1 MKVNYVDISR
11 TFRSM
16 LAKETLAGRNDL
28 AFFSELF
35 HSVHLA
41 EPRSR
46 EGEREKEREREAE
59 LCAASM
65 IPLLSR

>member
-1 MKVNYVDISR
+1 
-11 TFRSM
+11 M
-16 LAKETLAGRNDL
+16 LAKETNAGRNDL

-35 HSVHLA
+35 HSVRLA
-41 EPRSR
+41 EPRGR
-46 EGEREKEREREAE
+46 EGERGEEREREAE